1 MKLHPEVEACVEF
14 ERAREALDAGHS
26 LAALAHMEKALA
38 LHDNPSWYSFLG
50 YCIAKERG
58 HIKKGIDL
66 CLSSLGR
73 EPEAP
78 VHYLNLGKIHLL
90 SGNKPEAIRAFRE
103 GMAKGDSEDIRSL
116 LNQIGTR
123 KPPPIHSL
131 PRNNLLNRSLGMLL
145 NRLGLR

>member
-14 ERAREALDAGHS
+14 ERARDA
-26 LAALAHMEKALA
+26 LAAGRAPAALYHLEKALA

-58 HIKKGIDL
+58 HVRKGIGL
-66 CLSSLGR
+66 CLESLGR

-90 SGNKPEAIRAFRE
+90 SGNKPEAIRVFRE
-103 GMAKGDSEDIRSL
+103 GMARCADEDIQMM
-116 LNQIGTR
+116 LNEIGTR
-123 KPPPIHSL
+123 KPPILKSL
-131 PRNNLLNRSLGMLL
+131 PRDNPLNRSLGILL
-145 NRLGLR
+145 NRIGLR